1 MNEFLPFIVIIIL
14 IVALTFLVMV
24 VKQMS
29 DEIGELKEK
38 LEQHRIRFNYLEFD
52 YSSISDIEKRLDQ
65 LEEALELKEYFD
77 KESLN
82 KKGNEI
88 NQTKSRDNPI

>member
-38 LEQHRIRFNYLEFD
+38 LEHHRARFNYLEFD
-52 YSSISDIEKRLDQ
+52 YSSISDIEERLEQ
-65 LEEALELKEYFD
+65 LEEALELKEYYD
-77 KESLN
+77 DASRN
-82 KKGNEI
+82 KK
-88 NQTKSRDNPI
+88 

>member
-14 IVALTFLVMV
+14 IVELTFLVMV

-38 LEQHRIRFNYLEFD
+38 LEHHRARFNYLEFD
-52 YSSISDIEKRLDQ
+52 YSSISDIEMRIDQ
-65 LEEALELKEYFD
+65 LEEVLELKEYFD
-77 KESLN
+77 EEPIN
-82 KKGNEI
+82 K
-88 NQTKSRDNPI
+88 

>member
-14 IVALTFLVMV
+14 IVALTFLVIV
-24 VKQMS
+24 DKQMS

-38 LEQHRIRFNYLEFD
+38 LEQHRARFNYLEFD
-52 YSSISDIEKRLDQ
+52 YLSISDIEKRLNQ

-82 KKGNEI
+82 KQMK
-88 NQTKSRDNPI
+88 RDYN

>member
-29 DEIGELKEK
+29 DEIGELKEE
-38 LEQHRIRFNYLEFD
+38 LEKHRARFNYLEFD
-52 YSSISDIEKRLDQ
+52 YSSISDIEMRIDK
-65 LEEALELKEYFD
+65 LEELLELKDYFD
-77 KESLN
+77 EEPLN
-82 KKGNEI
+82 EE
-88 NQTKSRDNPI
+88 PL

>member
-14 IVALTFLVMV
+14 IVALTFLVIV

-52 YSSISDIEKRLDQ
+52 YSSISDLEERLDK
-65 LEEALELKEYFD
+65 LEELIELKEYFD
-77 KESLN
+77 EEQLSK
-82 KKGNEI
+82 
-88 NQTKSRDNPI
+88 

>member
-29 DEIGELKEK
+29 DEIGELKEE
-38 LEQHRIRFNYLEFD
+38 LEKHRARFNYLEFD
-52 YSSISDIEKRLDQ
+52 YSSISEIEMRIDK
-65 LEEALELKEYFD
+65 LEELLELKEFY
-77 KESLN
+77 EQEPLN
-82 KKGNEI
+82 K
-88 NQTKSRDNPI
+88 

>member
-29 DEIGELKEK
+29 DEIGDLKEK

-52 YSSISDIEKRLDQ
+52 YSSISDIEDRLDK
-65 LEEALELKEYFD
+65 LEEFLELKDFYEQEPLNE
-77 KESLN
+77 KEDEN
-82 KKGNEI
+82 
-88 NQTKSRDNPI
+88 NQTIC